1 MFAFEALLDSLQ
13 KRGDVPAVIELLGD
27 TLSVYSF
34 ATIAGQARGLACGLR
49 AAGLAD
55 GDPVGL
61 WAPNGASWV
70 IIRLAVAAAGG
81 VAVAIDDL
89 ADAAE
94 AAAIIRSSGLRRL
107 FATAAHLDE
116 LEKDAPSLEA
126 VERIVVDDDSAE
138 LGSWRSLLADRSSAT
153 LPSLSADAAT
163 MLVYTS
169 GTTGRPKPFVLR
181 NRHVEAN
188 VRAIGEFGLIG
199 TGDRVLLPL
208 PLHHVYPFVVGL
220 LTPLS
225 VGATVVFPEAAT
237 GPAILRALSLAGVST
252 MIGVPRLYEAIVQG
266 LERQAEA
273 RGWFAG
279 RMFGTLLSL
288 CVTVRKT
295 FDLRLGRV
303 LFWPVHARLGPRLRL
318 LISAGA
324 KLAPEVI
331 WKLEGLGFV
340 ALSGYGLAETAS
352 AFTGNVP
359 GAQRIGSEGR
369 PLLADGKVRIA
380 EPDASGL
387 GEIQLR
393 GASVFDGYIGDED
406 ANRAAFTGD
415 GWFRTGDLG
424 SVDPDGYVTV
434 SGRLKELIVLG
445 GGKNVFPEDLE
456 ARYGTDP
463 AVREVA
469 VLERQGTLVAL
480 VYPDLNEI
488 RRSANT
494 SVEDVVRVG
503 LASVAKTL
511 PSHERLSGF
520 AVVKKPLP
528 GTRLGKYRRFSLPAL
543 YEQALA
549 GGGPAEARPLTED
562 DRRLLQQQAA
572 ASAWK
577 VFQDRY
583 ANRGVSLDSDPQL
596 DLGVDS
602 LEWLSLGLELEA
614 ATGVSLPEQSFVE
627 VAQVRDLLRLLA
639 ERAAGTPPAPL
650 AGSSSGSIAEDE
662 ARWLAPTSPVED
674 FAGTLLY
681 GVNWLL
687 AQVFF
692 RLRVEGLEH
701 LPPKPPYVIVA
712 NHLSDLDPPL
722 IGAALPLPTMRN
734 LYWSA
739 DRGRLFGSALSR
751 AFCRAAHIFPVDE
764 RAPGTTLA
772 MAERAL
778 RRDNALIWFP
788 ESWRSPDG
796 ELQRFLSG
804 IGWLL
809 KTCPVPAVPCVIRG
823 TFEAMPRERRWPRP
837 YPVRVVFG
845 RPVDPAGL
853 VPAEFAG
860 SVESA
865 IAEGLRA
872 EVAKLLATTEHPSR

>member
-1 MFAFEALLDSLQ
+1 MFAFESLLDSLQ
-13 KRGDVPAVIELLGD
+13 KKGDAPAVIEVRGD
-27 TLSVYSF
+27 TLTVHSF
-34 ATIAGQARGLACGLR
+34 AAIAGQTRALACGLR
-49 AAGLAD
+49 AAGLAT

-70 IIRLAVAAAGG
+70 VIRLAVAAAGG

-94 AAAIIRSSGLRRL
+94 AEAIIRSSGLRRL
-107 FATAAHLDE
+107 FATAAHLEE
-116 LEKDAPSLEA
+116 LESGAPSLDR
-126 VERIVVDDDSAE
+126 VERIAVDGDAAGGNSWLTLFVETGSA
-138 LGSWRSLLADRSSAT
+138 A
-153 LPSLSADAAT
+153 LPVLSADAAT

-188 VRAIGEFGLIG
+188 VRAIQDFGLIG
-199 TGDRVLLPL
+199 TADRVLLPL

-237 GPAILRALSLAGVST
+237 GPKILRALSLAGVST
-252 MIGVPRLYEAIVQG
+252 MIGVPRLYEAIVEG
-266 LERQAEA
+266 LERQA
-273 RGWFAG
+273 GG
-279 RMFGTLLSL
+279 RCWLFGRLFGALLVLS
-288 CVTVRKT
+288 VTVRKN
-295 FDLRLGRV
+295 FDLRPGRV
-303 LFWPVHARLGPRLRL
+303 LFRPVRARLGPRLRL

-369 PLLADGKVRIA
+369 PLLPDGKVRIA
-380 EPDASGL
+380 DPDESGL
-387 GEIQLR
+387 GEIQLK

-424 SVDPDGYVTV
+424 SVDQDGYVTV

-456 ARYGTDP
+456 ARYGADP
-463 AVREVA
+463 AVRELA
-469 VLERQGTLVAL
+469 VLERQGALVAL

-488 RRSANT
+488 RKSANT
-494 SVEDVVRVG
+494 SVEDVIRVA

-528 GTRLGKYRRFSLPAL
+528 RTRLGKFRRFVLPGL
-543 YEQALA
+543 YEQVLA
-549 GGGPAEARPLTED
+549 GGGPAEEKPLTEED
-562 DRRLLQQQAA
+562 HRLLQQPAA

-577 VFQDRY
+577 IFRDRY

-639 ERAAGTPPAPL
+639 ERAAGAAQPT
-650 AGSSSGSIAEDE
+650 GSSSGSIAEDE

-674 FAGTLLY
+674 IAGTLLY
-681 GVNWLL
+681 GVNRLL
-687 AQVFF
+687 ARVFF

-722 IGAALPLPTMRN
+722 IGAALPLPTMRK

-739 DRGRLFGSALSR
+739 DRGRLFGSAFSR

-778 RRDNALIWFP
+778 GRDNALIWFP

-796 ELQRFLSG
+796 ELQRFLPG

-837 YPVRVVFG
+837 YPVRIVFG
-845 RPVDPAGL
+845 RPVDPLGL

-860 SVESA
+860 PVEAA
-865 IAEGLRA
+865 ITEGLHA
-872 EVAKLLATTEHPSR
+872 EVAKLLSATEDSTR

>member
-1 MFAFEALLDSLQ
+1 MFAFESLLDSLQ
-13 KRGDVPAVIELLGD
+13 KRGDAPAVIEVRGD
-27 TLSVYSF
+27 TLTVHGF
-34 ATIAGQARGLACGLR
+34 AAIAGRARALACGLR
-49 AAGLAD
+49 AAGLAS

-70 IIRLAVAAAGG
+70 VIRLAVAAAGG

-94 AAAIIRSSGLRRL
+94 AEAIIRSSGLRRL
-107 FATAAHLDE
+107 FATAAHLEE
-116 LEKDAPSLEA
+116 LENGAPSLDR
-126 VERIVVDDDSAE
+126 VERIAVDGDAAGGNSWLTLFVETGSA
-138 LGSWRSLLADRSSAT
+138 A
-153 LPSLSADAAT
+153 LPVLSADAAT

-188 VRAIGEFGLIG
+188 VRAIQDFGLIG
-199 TGDRVLLPL
+199 TADRVLLPL
-208 PLHHVYPFVVGL
+208 PPHHVYPFVVGL

-237 GPAILRALSLAGVST
+237 GPKILRALSLAGVST
-252 MIGVPRLYEAIVQG
+252 MIGVPRLYEAIVEG
-266 LERQAEA
+266 LERQAGG
-273 RGWFAG
+273 RGWLFG
-279 RMFGTLLSL
+279 RLFGALLALS
-288 CVTVRKT
+288 VTVRKN
-295 FDLRLGRV
+295 FDLRPGRV
-303 LFWPVHARLGPRLRL
+303 LFRPVRARLGPRLRL

-369 PLLADGKVRIA
+369 PLLPDGKVRIA
-380 EPDASGL
+380 DPDESGL
-387 GEIQLR
+387 GEIQLK

-424 SVDPDGYVTV
+424 SVDQDGYVTV

-456 ARYGTDP
+456 ARYGADP
-463 AVREVA
+463 AVRELA
-469 VLERQGTLVAL
+469 VLERQGALVAL

-488 RRSANT
+488 RKSANT
-494 SVEDVVRVG
+494 SVEDVIRVA

-528 GTRLGKYRRFSLPAL
+528 RTRLGKFRRFVLPGL

-549 GGGPAEARPLTED
+549 GGGPAEERPLTEE
-562 DRRLLQQQAA
+562 DRRLLQQPAA

-614 ATGVSLPEQSFVE
+614 ATGVSLPEQTFVE

-639 ERAAGTPPAPL
+639 ERAAGAAQPT
-650 AGSSSGSIAEDE
+650 GSSSGSIAEDE

-681 GVNWLL
+681 GVNRLL
-687 AQVFF
+687 ARVFF
-692 RLRVEGLEH
+692 RLRVEGLGN

-722 IGAALPLPTMRN
+722 IGAALPLPTMRK

-739 DRGRLFGSALSR
+739 DRGRLFGSAFSR

-778 RRDNALIWFP
+778 GRDNALIWFP

-796 ELQRFLSG
+796 ELQRFLPG

-837 YPVRVVFG
+837 HPVRIVFG
-845 RPVDPAGL
+845 RPVDPLGL

-860 SVESA
+860 SVEAA
-865 IAEGLRA
+865 ITEGLRA
-872 EVAKLLATTEHPSR
+872 EVAKLLSATEDSTR